1 MAAPDTWSETAL
13 ISISKASDFEVEF
26 YSITD
31 TIDINFGEKGF
42 DAMANMKGGRLVKFN
57 PQDPTEIT
65 LELFHVEVGSDLSS
79 AGAGKG
85 GFDLLWGGINSDTTQ
100 PISISSDRTREKLRL
115 TLLWTDDTTVTTA
128 SAAINLN
135 QTGMRIIAK
144 NAYCISANPSYTDKV
159 FKVTAT
165 FRIPPFDK
173 DGNSNIETQSTDGST
188 GTMSILATWT

>member
-13 ISISKASDFEVEF
+13 ISISKASNFEAEF

-31 TIDINFGEKGF
+31 TMDINFGEKGF
-42 DAMANMKGGRLVKFN
+42 DVMANLKGGRLVKFN

-65 LELFHVEVGSDLSS
+65 LELFPVEVASSLSA
-79 AGAGKG
+79 AGAAKG
-85 GFDLLWGGINSDTTQ
+85 VFDLLWGGINSDTTQ
-100 PISISSDRTREKLRL
+100 PISISSNRNREKLRL

-128 SAAINLN
+128 AAAINLN
-135 QTGMRIIAK
+135 QSGMRIIAK

-173 DGNSNIETQSTDGST
+173 DGNANIETQSVDGTST
-188 GTMSILATWT
+188 MTMATNWS

>member
-13 ISISKASDFEVEF
+13 ISISKASNFEAEF

-31 TIDINFGEKGF
+31 TMDINFGEKGF
-42 DAMANMKGGRLVKFN
+42 DVMANLKGGRLVKFN

-65 LELFHVEVGSDLSS
+65 LELFPVEAASS
-79 AGAGKG
+79 LAAAGAAKG
-85 GFDLLWGGINSDTTQ
+85 VFDLLWGGINSDTTQ
-100 PISISSDRTREKLRL
+100 PISISSNRNREKLRL

-128 SAAINLN
+128 AAAINLN
-135 QTGMRIIAK
+135 QSGMRIIAK

-173 DGNSNIETQSTDGST
+173 DGNANIETQSVDGSS
-188 GTMSILATWT
+188 TMTMAATWS